1 MTRRRVPAN
10 TRHRSKRLSTT
21 GSMTI
26 MAGGLVLCLIGVAHS
41 GDNEFPDLKDPGV
54 ISTGRELFL
63 EKHCSH
69 CHGADGNGGVNL
81 TTRDLGNPSYVFE
94 AIAEGQERGTL
105 RMPAWRDVLTKA
117 EIWQVTAYVMSISH
131 NSK

>member
-1 MTRRRVPAN
+1 M
-10 TRHRSKRLSTT
+10 
-21 GSMTI
+21 
-26 MAGGLVLCLIGVAHS
+26 
-41 GDNEFPDLKDPGV
+41 

-81 TTRDLGNPSYVFE
+81 TNRDLGNPSYVFE

-117 EIWQVTAYVMSISH
+117 EIWQVTAYVMSISL